1 MSESLFSPSW
11 YRVAQLRPRLRSH
24 AQIHRHTYRD
34 DVWYVLQDHASGRYH
49 RISPS
54 AHYLI
59 GLMDGRRSMHEIW
72 EASMERLGDDGPT
85 QEEAIQLM
93 AQLHAADVLQSDVT
107 PDSVELFERHQ
118 RLERFEWIRR
128 LWSPLALRFPLFD
141 PDRFLDRWLPVIRP
155 LLGWFGAI
163 VWLACVG
170 SAVVLAAFH
179 WPDLTENVADRVLA
193 PQNLLLLWLVYPA
206 IKLVHELGHGFA
218 TKTWGGEVHE
228 MGVMLLV
235 LMPIPYVDA
244 SAASAFRERR
254 RRMLVG
260 AAGILVELFLAAIAM
275 FVWLSV
281 ESGIVSA
288 IAYNVMLIGGVSTVL
303 FNGNPLLRF
312 DGYYIFA
319 DALDIPNLGTRANK
333 YFGYLFQRY
342 LFGVRDAASP
352 ADTPYESRWF
362 FLYGIASFIYRMFIM
377 VFIVLFVASKLFF
390 IGIILAFWAA
400 FTQLGLPIVKIVK
413 FLLTSP
419 KLRRQRVRAVST
431 SVALLS
437 LLLALITLVPVPLRT
452 RAEGV
457 VWLPEQAQ
465 VRAGAEGFVNR
476 LLVDPEAQVR
486 RGQALI
492 ENYDPF
498 LSTRLRVIRAELSAL
513 EARFR
518 AEWAEDPVRAEIT
531 REELN
536 AIRADLDRARERA
549 LEMIVR
555 SPTDGQ
561 LVVPKHRDLEG
572 RFVRQGEVV
581 AYVVDYSQL
590 TVRVVV
596 AQDDI
601 GLIRGRTEDIQV
613 RLAEQLDTVF
623 TAHIR
628 REVPAGSDQLPS
640 PALST
645 LGGGQFSVDPR
656 VPKELKT
663 LERVFQFDLELP
675 AGTPVSGTGGRVYV
689 RFGHGSEPLARQ
701 WYRQGRQLF
710 LRRFGI

>member
-1 MSESLFSPSW
+1 M
-11 YRVAQLRPRLRSH
+11 
-24 AQIHRHTYRD
+24 
-34 DVWYVLQDHASGRYH
+34 WYVLQDHASGRYH

-254 RRMLVG
+254 RRHAGRRRRHPGG
-260 AAGILVELFLAAIAM
+260 AVPGRNRDVCLAERR
-275 FVWLSV
+275 V
-281 ESGIVSA
+281 GIVSA

-419 KLRRQRVRAVST
+419 QAETSTGARSQHQRRSAEPATRADYAGTGAVTHPGRGGSVAARAGPGPRRSRGIRQPAAGGPGSSGAARAGIDRKLRPFSQHPT
-431 SVALLS
+431 
-437 LLLALITLVPVPLRT
+437 T
-452 RAEGV
+452 RESG
-457 VWLPEQAQ
+457 
-465 VRAGAEGFVNR
+465 
-476 LLVDPEAQVR
+476 
-486 RGQALI
+486 
-492 ENYDPF
+492 
-498 LSTRLRVIRAELSAL
+498 AELSAL

-561 LVVPKHRDLEG
+561 LVGAQASRPRGTLRPPG
-572 RFVRQGEVV
+572 RGSRLRG
-581 AYVVDYSQL
+581 
-590 TVRVVV
+590 
-596 AQDDI
+596 
-601 GLIRGRTEDIQV
+601 GLFPTHGAGRG
-613 RLAEQLDTVF
+613 
-623 TAHIR
+623 
-628 REVPAGSDQLPS
+628 S
-640 PALST
+640 P
-645 LGGGQFSVDPR
+645 G
-656 VPKELKT
+656 
-663 LERVFQFDLELP
+663 
-675 AGTPVSGTGGRVYV
+675 
-689 RFGHGSEPLARQ
+689 
-701 WYRQGRQLF
+701 
-710 LRRFGI
+710 